1 MKRSPLARAWTVL
14 RGLAG
19 AAVELG
25 FAAYCWDAAELASA
39 GGGGFA
45 LFEAWVLMTVE
56 LAGVV
61 AQRVVWLAAA
71 AAARPTRGSLVA
83 VGLSTIGLVVSAPAV
98 VILLLL
104 AILAFPRSG
113 ILWVGMLVRRVVW
126 AWLDRARTPAQHEAL
141 RGYWKRAAAAQ
152 VLAMALAALVVWLA
166 APRLGGLER
175 AAASGALVA
184 AGAGI
189 YFALLALAELIE
201 LIATARGPS
210 GTAR

>member
-1 MKRSPLARAWTVL
+1 MKRSPLGRVWTLL

-25 FAAYCWDAAELASA
+25 FAAYCWDAAEQASA

-56 LAGVV
+56 LAGLA
-61 AQRVVWLAAA
+61 AQRVVWLVSD

-98 VILLLL
+98 AILLLL
-104 AILAFPRSG
+104 AIVVFPRSG
-113 ILWVGMLVRRVVW
+113 LLWVGMLGRRVVW

-141 RGYWKRAAAAQ
+141 RGYWKRATVAQ
-152 VLAMALAALVVWLA
+152 VLAMGLAALAVWLA
-166 APRLGGLER
+166 APRFGGLER

-189 YFALLALAELIE
+189 YFALLAVLELAE